1 MYQVGKRPGA
11 PSSPRPVKAERAEP
25 DTGMAAGPVLSAA
38 AERGRGTAGEGYRT
52 AIEGRFRLGG
62 GRGAACRASPAGERR
77 FCLPGGTRGLR
88 AAEQRCCP
96 GEVKLPS
103 PAWPPLG
110 FWRVR
115 TGAAALH
122 SNVFSLCCFCDRAN
136 SQRPQKTRAVQV
148 SLSLR
153 HPATVFH

>member
-1 MYQVGKRPGA
+1 MGTYQVGKRPGA

-25 DTGMAAGPVLSAA
+25 DTGMAAGPVLSADGARPGRATERPSKA
-38 AERGRGTAGEGYRT
+38 ASVW
-52 AIEGRFRLGG
+52 GG
-62 GRGAACRASPAGERR
+62 AGRGAACRASPAGERR

-96 GEVKLPS
+96 EEVKLPS

>member
-1 MYQVGKRPGA
+1 MGTYQVGKRPGA

-25 DTGMAAGPVLSAA
+25 DTGMAAGPVLSADGAQPGRATERPSKA
-38 AERGRGTAGEGYRT
+38 ASVW
-52 AIEGRFRLGG
+52 GG